1 VRLLWPFPATEVEQ
15 LLEGARPLVA
25 IEENYSGQFARLL
38 RAQTGLY
45 PDYLIL
51 KYNGR
56 PMTCGELHRA
66 LHEIRAGTAGH
77 RIVLRNPYE

>member
-1 VRLLWPFPATEVEQ
+1 VRLLWPFPAAELEH
-15 LLEGARPLVA
+15 LLEGAQPLIVV
-25 IEENYSGQFARLL
+25 EENYSGQFARLL
-38 RAQTGLY
+38 RAQTGRY
-45 PDYLIL
+45 PDHLIL

-66 LHEIRAGTAGH
+66 LHEIRSGTAGH